1 MAVDSLGGV
10 SKGIT
15 LPWPKNEKDLNWF
28 KKNTLNQVVIMG
40 RKTWEDSMMPKPLKF
55 RVNVVVTKQNTSI
68 FPGADHYIK
77 GNLIDEIKYLEK
89 QYLDKDIFIIGG
101 PEIINFTIS
110 LVKEFYLTRIYGNH
124 NCDKFLDL
132 SLIENKMKMIKKIS
146 VDKSC
151 HFEIWKQ

>member
-1 MAVDSLGGV
+1 MIKAIMAVDSLGGV

-77 GNLIDEIKYLEK
+77 GNLI
-89 QYLDKDIFIIGG
+89 
-101 PEIINFTIS
+101 
-110 LVKEFYLTRIYGNH
+110 
-124 NCDKFLDL
+124 
-132 SLIENKMKMIKKIS
+132 
-146 VDKSC
+146 
-151 HFEIWKQ
+151 